1 MPISTIL
8 KFENIEFLAL
18 EGKFMVKC
26 SKCSERAVIRLRYAR
41 LNLCKKH
48 LIEFIEN
55 RFIKLSM
62 KNKLFEKVG
71 KALVAVSGG
80 KDSVTL
86 LHLMSKAAEYFG
98 FEIHG
103 LTIDLGIGHDYSR
116 KSIEASLKNFEM
128 LKIPYTI
135 FSLKKHYG
143 FTIDDIASYGREAG
157 IKKPVCSVCG
167 TIKRYIMNK
176 VALDVNAD
184 VIVTG
189 HNLDDMVQYVLSSVY
204 SGRIEDIVRLS
215 LKTPTRGKLIGRAK
229 PLAYFS
235 EKETL
240 MYVILKKLPFNYD
253 VCPYYRPRSFHEKI
267 KKISNEL
274 EETVPG
280 SKITL
285 IRSFLEKIQPALEAK
300 YSFSTWKLR
309 ECKLCGMPTTGEI
322 CSFCKIRLAMEN
334 IVKR

>member
-1 MPISTIL
+1 MTISTTL

-18 EGKFMVKC
+18 EGKLMVKC

-41 LNLCKKH
+41 LNLCRKH
-48 LIEFIEN
+48 FIEFIEN

-62 KNKLFEKVG
+62 RNKFFKNVKRV
-71 KALVAVSGG
+71 LVAVSGG

-103 LTIDLGIGHDYSR
+103 LTIDLGIGNNYSS
-116 KSIEASLKNFEM
+116 KSVEASLKNFEM
-128 LKIPYTI
+128 LKIPYTV

-143 FTIDDIASYGREAG
+143 FTIDDVALYGREAG

-176 VALDVNAD
+176 VALDVDAD
-184 VIVTG
+184 AIVTG

-204 SGRIEDIVRLS
+204 SGRIEDIIRLG
-215 LKTPTRGKLIGRAK
+215 LKTPTRNGLIGRVK

-253 VCPYYRPRSFHEKI
+253 ICPHYRPRSFHEKI
-267 KKISNEL
+267 RKISNEL
-274 EETVPG
+274 EEAVPG

-285 IRSFLEKIQPALEAK
+285 VRSFLEKIQPALEAK
-300 YSFSTWKLR
+300 YSSSIGKLR
-309 ECKLCGMPTTGEI
+309 KCKLCGMPSTGEI
-322 CSFCKIRLAMEN
+322 CSFCKIRLAMEK
-334 IVKR
+334 IVKG

>member
-1 MPISTIL
+1 
-8 KFENIEFLAL
+8 
-18 EGKFMVKC
+18 MVKC
-26 SKCSERAVIRLRYAR
+26 SRCSKKATIMLKYAR
-41 LNLCKKH
+41 LSLCKEH
-48 LIEFIEN
+48 FIEFIEN
-55 RFIKLSM
+55 RFVKLST
-62 KNKLFEKVG
+62 KNKFFEKVR

-86 LHLMSKAAEYFG
+86 LHLMNKVAEYFG

-103 LTIDLGIGHDYSR
+103 LTIDLGIGRNYSK
-116 KSIEASLKNFEM
+116 KSIEASIKNYEM
-128 LKIPYTI
+128 LKVPYTI

-143 FTIDDIASYGREAG
+143 FTIDDIALYGKKVG

-184 VIVTG
+184 IIVTG
-189 HNLDDMVQYVLSSVY
+189 HNLDDMVQYILSSVY
-204 SGRIEDIVRLS
+204 SGRIENITRLS
-215 LKTPTRGKLIGRAK
+215 LKTPTKDRLVGRVK

-240 MYVILKKLPFNYD
+240 MYVLLKKLPFNYD
-253 VCPYYRPRSFHEKI
+253 VCPHYRPRKLYEKI
-267 KKISNEL
+267 RRVSNEL
-274 EETVPG
+274 EEIVPG

-285 IRSFLEKIQPALEAK
+285 VRSFLEKIQPALEAK
-300 YSFSTWKLR
+300 YSFSTEELR
-309 ECKLCGMPTTGEI
+309 ECKLCGMPSASEI

>member
-1 MPISTIL
+1 
-8 KFENIEFLAL
+8 
-18 EGKFMVKC
+18 MVKC
-26 SKCSERAVIRLRYAR
+26 SRCGKKATIMLKYAR
-41 LNLCKKH
+41 LSLCKEH
-48 LIEFIEN
+48 FIEFIEN

-62 KNKLFEKVG
+62 RNKLFENVSKV
-71 KALVAVSGG
+71 LVAVSGG

-103 LTIDLGIGHDYSR
+103 LTIDLGIGRNYSR
-116 KSIEASLKNFEM
+116 KSIEASVKNYEM
-128 LKIPYTI
+128 LKVPYTI

-143 FTIDDIASYGREAG
+143 FTIDDIALHGREVG

-184 VIVTG
+184 IIVTG

-204 SGRIEDIVRLS
+204 SGRIEDIVRLG
-215 LKTPTRGKLIGRAK
+215 LKIPTRDKLIGRVK

-240 MYVILKKLPFNYD
+240 MYVLLRKLPFNYD
-253 VCPYYRPRSFHEKI
+253 ICPHYRPRKLHEEI
-267 KKISNEL
+267 RKISNEL
-274 EETVPG
+274 EEVVPG

-285 IRSFLEKIQPALEAK
+285 VRSFLEKIQPALEAK
-300 YSFSTWKLR
+300 YLSSAGELR
-309 ECKLCGMPTTGEI
+309 ICKLCGMPSIGEV
-322 CSFCKIRLAMEN
+322 CSFCKIKSAMKD
-334 IVKR
+334 IIGR